1 MTTWRTI
8 LTDSESL
15 TGVAP
20 VCPDQDDPAKH
31 TPGFDGDPAVADG
44 VYDCCPHPHI
54 ECWSKR
60 RATAVAQALTEAEAE
75 VCS

>member
-1 MTTWRTI
+1 MTAWRII

-31 TPGFDGDPAVADG
+31 TPGFDGEPAVAEA
-44 VYDCCPHPHI
+44 VYDCCPGPHI
-54 ECWSKR
+54 ELWSEQ
-60 RATAVAQALTEAEAE
+60 RAAEVASMLTAAEAE